1 MKFDISVIVLTY
13 FPNKEKLLSTIKSI
27 LLQKNISHEILI
39 ADDGSNTFF
48 KEDIEKLMDEY
59 NFTNYKFVEHS
70 QNQGTVINFYDAVK
84 LSNGEIV
91 KPISPGDYLYSEYTL
106 QRVCEF
112 MKKQNADAT
121 FGNLIYYADDGGIK
135 VFDKKD
141 PINDKVYLDY
151 ENYNSRKIA
160 KHLIKFSDAI
170 CGASL
175 FYKTSVLKEFL
186 SQVIGTLIYAEDAIT
201 QYFALE
207 GKKILKIRDFVV
219 FYEYGSGIS
228 TSQPSG
234 SNRIMDDFIRFYD
247 FLMDKFPKEKYL
259 KNVIKRLDLISK
271 KKRICYYLYRLLL
284 LDNNYNSIKNKI
296 ISNKYK
302 CVDYDLDFFNK
313 INCN

>member
-151 ENYNSRKIA
+151 ENYNSRKI
-160 KHLIKFSDAI
+160 KFSDAI